1 MVISCSDWRTHMDLA
16 SARYTAPAQH
26 KPACSNVIQRS
37 GDEPR
42 GLAGSFASPKILKR
56 AGGGGRCNPTQ
67 RLIRLLM
74 SRVSKSSSSPS
85 KNSRRGLF
93 KWFRKFGPTHS
104 YSHLSTLERDSN
116 SPGSV
121 KKKSSTS
128 SWVVHLPFFSSVTAA
143 TKSEK
148 TASKRGAA
156 VAQQAVAAAQTPSHS
171 NHASPASRRRQLAQA
186 QCEPVVIE
194 PSSGYYYLGISPL
207 FIRTCF

>member
-1 MVISCSDWRTHMDLA
+1 MVISCSDWRTHMALA
-16 SARYTAPAQH
+16 RVVPGTLHLRSTR
-26 KPACSNVIQRS
+26 QRVATS
-37 GDEPR
+37 YR
-42 GLAGSFASPKILKR
+42 GR
-56 AGGGGRCNPTQ
+56 E
-67 RLIRLLM
+67 
-74 SRVSKSSSSPS
+74 
-85 KNSRRGLF
+85 
-93 KWFRKFGPTHS
+93 FGPTHS

-116 SPGSV
+116 TPGSV

-143 TKSEK
+143 TKSEKK